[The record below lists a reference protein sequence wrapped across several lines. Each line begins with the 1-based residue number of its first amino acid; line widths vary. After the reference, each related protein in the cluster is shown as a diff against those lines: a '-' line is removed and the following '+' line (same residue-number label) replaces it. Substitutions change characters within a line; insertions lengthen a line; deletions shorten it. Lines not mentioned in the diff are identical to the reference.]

1 MATEKYIVAA
11 KQWSLGFLKETV
23 YRGNV
28 LEVDRDKG
36 TLAIDSRKFTD
47 TRDIDIARRQAERFP
62 DNPLIVAFTEETLRQ
77 IKSGASAVAK
87 PKPKPGENMK
97 IERSDEDMHDTID
110 IADTQVSRKTREA
123 KDAERAKVKSNALPV
138 VRGDETAEVRLARL
152 HDEKL
157 KEKMPIVHDDSLGV
171 EGGSKAAALNAGQK
185 LPSLDEVRA
194 KEDAAHQLAEA
205 RKKAAEAK
213 RTVPVPVTSHNE
225 GARELQDLVSA
236 DEGTV
241 GAQPSPAVPPPETE
255 TGNVK
260 SATSVVL
267 APPSAR
273 MDALEAQMSGL
284 SELVGNLVKA
294 LNPGAKVVRKAVRA
308 KKTEPAA

>member
-23 YRGNV
+23 YRGNT
-28 LEVDRDKG
+28 LEVDRDKS
-36 TLAIDSRKFTD
+36 TLSIDGRKFAD
-47 TRDIDIARRQAERFP
+47 IRDIDIAKRQAERFP
-62 DNPLIVAFTEETLRQ
+62 DNPLIVAFSEDALRQ
-77 IKSGASAVAK
+77 IKASAATVSK
-87 PKPKPGENMK
+87 PKPKPGENMP
-97 IERSDEDMHDTID
+97 IERSDEDMHNTID
-110 IADTQVSRKTREA
+110 IADTQISRKTREA

-152 HDEKL
+152 HEEKL
-157 KEKMPIVHDDSLGV
+157 KEKIPVVRDDSLGY

-185 LPSLDEVRA
+185 LPSLDEVKA
-194 KEDAAHQLAEA
+194 KEDGAHQLAEA
-205 RKKAAEAK
+205 RKKAADAK

-225 GARELQDLVSA
+225 GARELQDLVAA
-236 DEGTV
+236 DERTISPP
-241 GAQPSPAVPPPETE
+241 ASPAVPSPETE

-260 SATSVVL
+260 AATSLVIV
-267 APPSAR
+267 PPDAR